1 MMLRFPIWVA
11 IGLTL
16 GIGIG
21 MLLWLLSKVVP
32 GF

>member
-11 IGLTL
+11 IGLTM
-16 GIGIG
+16 GIAIG
-21 MLLWLLSKVVP
+21 LLLWLASKAVP